1 MKTEGTQQ
9 RDSLVRRLADEA
21 ALDALDTDA
30 LFSLADQCE
39 EHGFVRG
46 AIEIHRRVLKRDEDN
61 PRALEHLAVLLD
73 EMGDRAGAFS
83 MKMKLHGLQGEGDER
98 QAPGEIT
105 DDAPPG
111 DAHSAADLDRF
122 CELFAGREG
131 VHARQWADR
140 QRGKSGY
147 APVRESLSPV
157 LAHAHLQG
165 RLTLGSYLVRTDD
178 TSRHIVL
185 DLDVRKDALVACSGD
200 AARTNAVKAAL
211 VEEGRR
217 LCGVLGQLGIPS
229 LYVDSGRKGRHLWI
243 VFTHPVPAA
252 EAQGL
257 GRELVRTAAPQ
268 HEDLHLEA
276 FPKQGSVARGG
287 LGNLVKLPL
296 GIHRVSGRRS
306 TILLPDGSVHARPM
320 RALSRLA
327 RLEPGRLPALLDT
340 LTSRPSRPTD
350 IRDARSEVQSRA
362 AEPPPPPP
370 FQEKDLRGDPEIG
383 ALLEGCA
390 VLQRAVSR
398 ILAEG
403 RIDFD
408 MIVALRHTIGH
419 LGQGP
424 RAVNFLLDRCE
435 GTPADARMG
444 RVNRGSPSSCANL
457 RRRLAGIA
465 RRVGCDCHFSPRRDR
480 SWYETPLLHV
490 TDRDEAVRVLST
502 GDGDASGSVGR
513 R

>member
-1 MKTEGTQQ
+1 MKTQGTQQ

-21 ALDALDTDA
+21 ALAALDTEG
-30 LFSLADQCE
+30 LFTLAEQCE

-46 AIEIHRRVLKRDEDN
+46 ATTILRRVLKREEDN
-61 PRALEHLAVLLD
+61 PRALEHLADLLD
-73 EMGDRAGAFS
+73 ERGDRAGAFS
-83 MKMKLHGLQGEGDER
+83 LRMKIQTLQGGDQQGR
-98 QAPGEIT
+98 GTHDDPDACFSG
-105 DDAPPG
+105 DAP
-111 DAHSAADLDRF
+111 SAADLDRF
-122 CELFAGREG
+122 CELFSGREG

-140 QRGKSGY
+140 QRGKAGY

-157 LAHAHLQG
+157 LVQAHLQG

-178 TSRHIVL
+178 TSRHVVL
-185 DLDVRKDALVACSGD
+185 DLDVRKDALEACSGD
-200 AARTNAVKAAL
+200 AARTTGVKAAL
-211 VEEGRR
+211 LDEGQR
-217 LCGVLGQLGIPS
+217 LCGVLGQLGIPF

-243 VFTHPVPAA
+243 VFTRPVPAA
-252 EAQGL
+252 EAQRL

-306 TILLPDGSVHARPM
+306 TILLSSDSVHDRPM
-320 RALSRLA
+320 RALSRLG
-327 RLEPGRLPALLDT
+327 RLDPGRLPALLDT

-350 IRDARSEVQSRA
+350 IRDARGEVQSRA

-370 FQEKDLRGDPEIG
+370 FQEKDLRGDPDIG
-383 ALLEGCA
+383 AILEGCA
-390 VLQRAVSR
+390 VIQRTVDR
-398 ILAEG
+398 VLAEG

-408 MIVALRHTIGH
+408 MIVALRHTLGH
-419 LGQGP
+419 LEQGP

-435 GTPADARMG
+435 GIPSDTRMG

-457 RRRLAGIA
+457 RRRLSGIA
-465 RRVGCDCHFSPRRDR
+465 RRVGCDCHFAPKRDR

-490 TDRDEAVRVLST
+490 TDQDTAVQVLDPDGERRKGARDRS
-502 GDGDASGSVGR
+502 
-513 R
+513 